1 MEFFSKAR
9 AFQLLG
15 LSAGFSF
22 TTEDLVS
29 ANCNA
34 PFVSYPRANY
44 LYEMYNQRPPDLD
57 M

>member
-1 MEFFSKAR
+1 MDFFSKAR

-22 TTEDLVS
+22 TTEELVN
-29 ANCNA
+29 ANCNS
-34 PFVSYPRANY
+34 PFVSYPRANA
-44 LYEMYNQRPPDLD
+44 LYEMYNQRPP